1 MNERVLQEARK
12 MIAEFI
18 RDRRIELKMSQEE
31 LAKKTNL
38 GIATIKRFEAGKF
51 WINLKTLLII
61 CNALSMYFFL
71 EEKDSNKELSEM
83 MKYRYTHPNR
93 PSDN

>member
-1 MNERVLQEARK
+1 MNDKVLLEARK
-12 MIAEFI
+12 MIAGFI
-18 RDRRIELKMSQEE
+18 RNRRIELKMSQEE
-31 LAKKTNL
+31 LAEKTQL

-71 EEKDSNKELSEM
+71 EEKDSEKELAEM
-83 MKYRYTHPNR
+83 MKYRFSHPHK
-93 PSDN
+93 PSSN

>member
-1 MNERVLQEARK
+1 MHEQVLIEARK
-12 MIAEFI
+12 MIAGFI
-18 RDRRIELKMSQEE
+18 RNRRIELKMSQDE
-31 LAKKTNL
+31 LAERTHL

-71 EEKDSNKELSEM
+71 EEKDSEKELAEM
-83 MKYRYTHPNR
+83 MKYRFTHPQK
-93 PSDN
+93 PSRN